1 MLPLCYVAP
10 PTTKC
15 FGSFRKLIITEHD
28 EVGRVSVHVLGVQ
41 AAVEDLGVAAAAV
54 NVLLVLDG
62 ELEDQRLVA
71 VGEGLELGREGVEL
85 GVLARLDALALVG
98 VAVKL
103 SGCQDELSGVGTLV
117 RGADP
122 SLFPIFKK
130 DFKKFRLEH
139 QLFKQGEKDPMF
151 LKMGQS
157 LPLLLYFC
165 HF

>member
-1 MLPLCYVAP
+1 M
-10 PTTKC
+10 
-15 FGSFRKLIITEHD
+15 
-28 EVGRVSVHVLGVQ
+28 HVLGVQ

-54 NVLLVLDG
+54 DVLLVLDG

-130 DFKKFRLEH
+130 DLKKFRLEH
-139 QLFKQGEKDPMF
+139 QLFKQGRKTQCF
-151 LKMGQS
+151 
-157 LPLLLYFC
+157 
-165 HF
+165 